1 MFASEIK
8 KCGVRFNLI
17 DSVHL
22 LITLFLPIESC
33 FFYKNERYSKKS
45 VSLQHVVGQKHAKI
59 IQKLTLSR

>member
-45 VSLQHVVGQKHAKI
+45 VSLQHVVGQK
-59 IQKLTLSR
+59 